1 MRIAVFRWSVVVLLV
16 GAAASAARAQDTT
29 EPAEATEFSLEDL
42 EGAKALEE
50 AAEQQEE
57 PPPPAEGE
65 LVKTAT
71 DEGIDL
77 TMQDRIKAVARKTF
91 VKTGRFE
98 FHPNLM
104 FTVNDPF
111 IRNFAAG
118 GRLSWHLNEAFAVEV
133 GGGYIPPFF
142 VQQLEPVELL
152 EDELALINAD
162 NKLLALADVGVTF
175 SPLYGKMA
183 VFGDSII
190 HFDGFLSGGVGAT
203 FDNGIDLIHPAM
215 NVGVGG
221 RVFLSRWLVV
231 RADVRDYIYPQDKAG
246 LSTLQNLIFVSFGF
260 GFYFPFDFEYQYEAA
275 RVNKNG

>member
-1 MRIAVFRWSVVVLLV
+1 MRCAVFRWSVLMLVV
-16 GAAASAARAQDTT
+16 GASSSTLRAQETT
-29 EPAEATEFSLEDL
+29 DSPEATEFSLEDL

-57 PPPPAEGE
+57 PPPVEGE

-91 VKTGRFE
+91 LKTGRFE
-98 FHPNLM
+98 LQPNVM

-111 IRNFAAG
+111 IRSFAAG
-118 GRLSWHLNEAFAVEV
+118 GRLSWHLNEAFAVEL
-133 GGGYIPPFF
+133 GGGYVPSFF
-142 VQQLEPVELL
+142 VQQLEPIELL

-162 NKLLALADVGVTF
+162 NRLAGLVDVGVTF

-190 HFDGFLSGGVGAT
+190 HFDGFVSGGVGAAV
-203 FDNGIDLIHPAM
+203 DNGVDFIHPAM

-221 RVFLSRWLVV
+221 RIFISEWLVL
-231 RADVRDYIYPQDKAG
+231 RADIRDYIYPQEKAG
-246 LSTLQNLIFVSFGF
+246 ISTLQNLIFVSLGF
-260 GFYFPFDFEYQYEAA
+260 GFYFPFGFEYQYEAA